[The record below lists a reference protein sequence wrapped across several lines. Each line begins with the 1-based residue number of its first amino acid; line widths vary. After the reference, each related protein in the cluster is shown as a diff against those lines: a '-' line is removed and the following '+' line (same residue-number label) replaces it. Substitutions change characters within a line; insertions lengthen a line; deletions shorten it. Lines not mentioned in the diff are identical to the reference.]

1 MKYELHE
8 QKLPLISVVILNWN
22 ARRYLESCLKSVL
35 NANYSNLE
43 IILVDNASTDGSIE
57 QVRDLIEN
65 NIKRVELIQNR
76 ENYGPARA
84 LNIGMRIARG
94 EYITILGSDTEVDPL
109 CFMEIAKV
117 MVADSTIG
125 ACGSKLLYMN
135 DRGRLDHAG
144 EYLSQYGLL
153 IQRIAGREIDEGQFD
168 SVDEIFGVK
177 GTALTV
183 RREVLEKAGLFD
195 EDFFIFLEETDLC
208 WRIWLAGYRI
218 VFVPNSRIYHASA
231 VSIESSP
238 QRNYLVKYYG
248 TRNYII
254 MLLKNLE
261 TRNLLK
267 ILPIH
272 VSLWLSL
279 GILLCLKGR
288 FLEAWHVASAVG
300 ATIIRFKDIM
310 GKRKSVNRIRVV
322 PDEVLFPKI
331 MRKSSWGYLVNRALW
346 W

>member
-1 MKYELHE
+1 VKYELHE
-8 QKLPLISVVILNWN
+8 QKFPLISVVILNWN
-22 ARRYLESCLKSVL
+22 AGRYLEGCLRSVL
-35 NANYSNLE
+35 NANYPNLE

-57 QVRDLIEN
+57 QVRDLVVSNAE
-65 NIKRVELIQNR
+65 RVKLIQN
-76 ENYGPARA
+76 ESNCGPARA
-84 LNIGMRIARG
+84 LNVGVRIACG
-94 EYITILGSDTEVDPL
+94 EYITILGSDTEVDSL

-144 EYLSQYGLL
+144 EYLSQCGLL
-153 IQRIAGREIDEGQFD
+153 IQRIAGREMDEGQFD

-183 RREVLEKAGLFD
+183 RREVLEKVGLFD

-208 WRIWLAGYRI
+208 WRIWLNGHRI
-218 VFVPNSRIYHASA
+218 VFAPDSRIYHASA
-231 VSIESSP
+231 ISIESSP

-261 TRNLLK
+261 TMNLLK

-272 VSLWLSL
+272 VSLWFGLSV
-279 GILLCLKGR
+279 LLCLKGR
-288 FLEAWHVASAVG
+288 FLESWYVASGVG
-300 ATIIRFKDIM
+300 ANIIRFKDIM
-310 GKRKSVNRIRVV
+310 EKRKGVNRIRVV
-322 PDEVLFPKI
+322 SDEVLLPKI
-331 MRKSSWGYLVNRALW
+331 MRKISWGYLVNRALW